1 MKKSIFIRGLFTL
14 VVCALALP
22 VIGSLKNPVE
32 RPFKLWNDFTMV
44 NYTPFPSVAV
54 LEGTGWA
61 THLGSVT
68 SKGELVRYVE
78 PGVALFRGTFTSA
91 NGDEVFWDAYV
102 TPGVSYTVY
111 FTGGTGRFQNASGR
125 CDAVYTYRI
134 MDPYPPVPGT
144 DVLVTFGSEG
154 TGTIKY

>member
-1 MKKSIFIRGLFTL
+1 MKKSIFIRGLAAL
-14 VVCALALP
+14 AVCALVLP
-22 VIGSLKNPVE
+22 AIGSLKNPVE
-32 RPFKLWNDFTMV
+32 RPFKFRNDFTTV
-44 NYTPFPSVAV
+44 NYTPFPLPAV

-61 THLGSVT
+61 THLGSLT
-68 SKGELVRYVE
+68 SKGELLGYVE
-78 PGVALFRGTFTSA
+78 SGDALFRGSFTSA

-102 TPGVSYTVY
+102 NPGVSYTVI

-125 CDAVYTYRI
+125 CDAVYTYRT
-134 MDPYPPVPGT
+134 MDPFPPVPGT

>member
-1 MKKSIFIRGLFTL
+1 MKKSMFIRGLVAL
-14 VVCALALP
+14 AVCALVLS
-22 VIGSLKNPVE
+22 VVGSSKNPVE
-32 RPFKLWNDFTMV
+32 RPFKFRNDFTTV

-61 THLGSVT
+61 THLGSLTAEGV
-68 SKGELVRYVE
+68 LVGYAAS
-78 PGVALFRGTFTSA
+78 GDAIFQGSFKSA
-91 NGDEVFWDAYV
+91 NGDEVFWNAYV
-102 TPGVSYTVY
+102 NPGVSYTVL
-111 FTGGTGRFQNASGR
+111 FTGGTGRFQNASGGFE
-125 CDAVYTYRI
+125 AVYTYRT